1 MVASVGWLAPLTT
14 WADDKPHPWGELLGS
29 RSSADQECAD
39 VLFIGAR
46 GSGEPEGLGSTVE
59 LVRDELASTTSK
71 SWTRTRQLYLD
82 YPAADPHTLSAF
94 GMDELVFRA
103 DMPQTLYFASAVAG
117 ERELARV
124 LATEH
129 QRCPDEKV
137 VLAGFSQGAEVITR
151 ALNDTLAERLIG
163 VVLVGNP
170 ALYPTSDA
178 TAASGPGLTN
188 RSIGMSSALFYLRE
202 IARSQATADDPEGV
216 NAVVRATIGM
226 YSNEYDE
233 DALAAAVERQH
244 FTVPEDA
251 PVYSACQ
258 LGDLVCDSARGLG
271 RVVVGAGTLTDE
283 IDRTRPI
290 HGGYSAQHL
299 RQPLQ
304 AVTSH
309 WLSLDKPVAS
319 EGASPR
325 PDRQTGAADQDW
337 WQPGAI
343 GATIALM
350 LAIGIGLTR
359 RGFTRHRARRDNS
372 TD

>member
-1 MVASVGWLAPLTT
+1 M
-14 WADDKPHPWGELLGS
+14 
-29 RSSADQECAD
+29 
-39 VLFIGAR
+39 LFIGAR

-59 LVRDELASTTSK
+59 LVRSELVAATSR

-94 GMDELVFRA
+94 GLDELVFA
-103 DMPQTLYFASAVAG
+103 PEMPQTLYFASAVAG
-117 ERELARV
+117 ERELTRV
-124 LATEH
+124 LTAEH
-129 QRCPDEKV
+129 QRCPAERV

-151 ALNDTLAERLIG
+151 ALTPSLADRLLG

-188 RSIGMSSALFYLRE
+188 RAIGMSAALFYLRE
-202 IARSQATADDPEGV
+202 IARSESTDDDPDGV
-216 NAVVRATIGM
+216 NAVVRATISM

-233 DALAAAVERQH
+233 EALDTAVRARQ

-271 RVVVGAGTLTDE
+271 RVLVGAGTLTDE
-283 IDRTRPI
+283 INRTRPI
-290 HGGYSAQHL
+290 HGGYRAEHL

-304 AVTSH
+304 AVASN
-309 WLSLDKPVAS
+309 WLAL
-319 EGASPR
+319 ER
-325 PDRQTGAADQDW
+325 PAPSGTATDLQSGEAEQDW
-337 WQPGAI
+337 WQPGAV
-343 GATIALM
+343 GATIALV
-350 LAIGIGLTR
+350 LAVGIGLTR
-359 RGFTRHRARRDNS
+359 RGFTRHRARRDARNRDS
-372 TD
+372 AA